1 MSAPR
6 VIGGRYRLAE
16 KIGHGGMGQVWAA
29 YDERLDRRVA
39 VKLLHTEHLLP
50 AGTTEPHRR
59 SRGEELRRRFLRECR
74 ITAALDH
81 PGLVT
86 VFDAGEDDGE
96 LHLVMQRVPGLS
108 LADLIAEEAPF
119 PIGHAA
125 AVAAQLC
132 AALAVVHAVPVVHRD
147 IKPSNVMVREDGRVV
162 LLDLGIATAV
172 EADATRLTLT
182 GVPIGSPAYMA
193 PEQALAAT
201 ADARSDLYALGCL
214 LHEMLCG
221 EEPFRA
227 PTALGVLRR
236 HVDEPPVPL
245 RELRPEVPAP
255 LEALVLDLLA
265 KQPADRP
272 ADAQQVYARL
282 LPMLPQPAGPQPQP
296 PYGPVPDP
304 TRPFRYPGHPRPA
317 PGPAG
322 PPVAVLPL
330 PGQSVPQQSV
340 PQQSVPRQSV
350 PDGQPDPAGP
360 PGTVSPGR
368 TEPRP
373 LMMTALPGGPARDQ
387 YPSPAGPQAAQGPVA
402 QGPVAQGPVA
412 QPPAA
417 GDLAAACADLS
428 DLVAAKRHAE
438 VIDLAARLLPRARAE
453 QGDGAPLVHTI
464 RTIYARTLLHE
475 RRFRDALPEYLLLAG
490 TAEGGPHGPQGL
502 DHRYRAAGCLE
513 QLGEPAQALAEYQ
526 ALLAAHSARLDAGL
540 DPGPERVHDL
550 RERIGLLLAAAGD
563 PENAWQWLLQLLL
576 DRERLLGPHHPDVR
590 RLRQSLDQLQ
600 QHRRTGNPPA
610 AGPVAAPGPVPGPVL
625 ATPPAS
631 DPRSA
636 GWPTPAPGNP
646 YATGR

>member
-1 MSAPR
+1 MTGPR
-6 VIGGRYRLAE
+6 VVGGRYRLAE

-39 VKLLHTEHLLP
+39 VKLLHTDHLLP

-119 PIGHAA
+119 PIGHAT

-282 LPMLPQPAGPQPQP
+282 LPMLPPPAGPQPQP

-304 TRPFRYPGHPRPA
+304 TRPFRYPGHPQPA
-317 PGPAG
+317 PVPVG
-322 PPVAVLPL
+322 PPVAVPPL
-330 PGQSVPQQSV
+330 SGQSASGQSVPGPSAPRESV
-340 PQQSVPRQSV
+340 PSW
-350 PDGQPDPAGP
+350 QPDPAGR
-360 PGTVSPGR
+360 PGAASPGR

-373 LMMTALPGGPARDQ
+373 LMMSALPGGPAQDEQ
-387 YPSPAGPQAAQGPVA
+387 PSSAGPQPWPQAAQGPVA
-402 QGPVAQGPVA
+402 QA
-412 QPPAA
+412 PAV
-417 GDLAAACADLS
+417 GDLAVACAELS

-502 DHRYRAAGCLE
+502 EHRYRAADCLE
-513 QLGEPAQALAEYQ
+513 QLGEAAQALAEYQ

-610 AGPVAAPGPVPGPVL
+610 VAPGQVPAPGRLP
-625 ATPPAS
+625 ASPPAF

-636 GWPTPAPGNP
+636 GWPTPAAGNP

>member
-1 MSAPR
+1 MTAPR

-39 VKLLHTEHLLP
+39 VKLLHTDHLLP
-50 AGTTEPHRR
+50 AGTAEPHRR

-86 VFDAGEDDGE
+86 VFDAGEDGGE
-96 LHLVMQRVPGLS
+96 LYLVMQRVPGLS
-108 LADLIAEEAPF
+108 LADLIAEEAPL
-119 PIGHAA
+119 PVGHAT
-125 AVAAQLC
+125 AVAAQIC

-147 IKPSNVMVREDGRVV
+147 IKPSNVMVRDDGRVV

-245 RELRPEVPAP
+245 RDLRADVPAP

-282 LPMLPQPAGPQPQP
+282 LPLLPSPPGPVLQPR
-296 PYGPVPDP
+296 YGPVPDP
-304 TRPFRYPGHPRPA
+304 TLPFRYPHQPQPA
-317 PGPAG
+317 PGPVG
-322 PPVAVLPL
+322 PPQAQPAPGAQQAVGAYAA
-330 PGQSVPQQSV
+330 PGAPV
-340 PQQSVPRQSV
+340 
-350 PDGQPDPAGP
+350 PAGSLP
-360 PGTVSPGR
+360 ADDRGTADNDDRG
-368 TEPRP
+368 TAEPRP
-373 LMMTALPGGPARDQ
+373 LLMTALPTAPAPVGR
-387 YPSPAGPQAAQGPVA
+387 PAP
-402 QGPVAQGPVA
+402 
-412 QPPAA
+412 PPAASGRSPRAEPA
-417 GDLAAACADLS
+417 GDLADACAELS

-453 QGDGAPLVHTI
+453 QGDGAPLVRTI
-464 RTIYARTLLHE
+464 RTIYARTLLQE

-490 TAEGGPHGPQGL
+490 TAEGGPHGPAGL
-502 DHRYRAAGCLE
+502 EHRYRAAGCLE
-513 QLGEPAQALAEYQ
+513 QLGHGAEALAEYR
-526 ALLAAHSARLDAGL
+526 ALLAAHSARVDAGL
-540 DPGPERVHDL
+540 DPDPERVHGL
-550 RERIGLLLAAAGD
+550 RERIGLLLAAGGD
-563 PENAWQWLLQLLL
+563 PEGAWQWLLQLLL

-600 QHRRTGNPPA
+600 QHRRTGRPPT
-610 AGPVAAPGPVPGPVL
+610 PAPTQRPPVP
-625 ATPPAS
+625 PPF
-631 DPRSA
+631 DPRSG
-636 GWPTPAPGNP
+636 GWPAPAPGNP

>member
-1 MSAPR
+1 MTAPR

-39 VKLLHTEHLLP
+39 VKLLHTDHLLP

-119 PIGHAA
+119 PIGHAT

-282 LPMLPQPAGPQPQP
+282 LPMLPPAAGPQPQP

-317 PGPAG
+317 PVPVG
-322 PPVAVLPL
+322 PPVAVLPPATARPAAAGAV
-330 PGQSVPQQSV
+330 PGQSVPA
-340 PQQSVPRQSV
+340 R
-350 PDGQPDPAGP
+350 QPDP
-360 PGTVSPGR
+360 PGRPGAASPGR

-373 LMMTALPGGPARDQ
+373 LMMTALPGAPARDQ
-387 YPSPAGPQAAQGPVA
+387 YPSPAGPQPWPPAAQGPSVP
-402 QGPVAQGPVA
+402 GPPAQGPVA
-412 QPPAA
+412 QPPAV
-417 GDLAAACADLS
+417 GDLAEACADLS

-475 RRFRDALPEYLLLAG
+475 RRFRDALPEYLLLAA
-490 TAEGGPHGPQGL
+490 TAEGGPHGAQGL
-502 DHRYRAAGCLE
+502 DHRHRAADCLE

-526 ALLAAHSARLDAGL
+526 ALLAARSARLDAGL

-563 PENAWQWLLQLLL
+563 PDNAWQWLLQLLL

-610 AGPVAAPGPVPGPVL
+610 APAPGPVPAP
-625 ATPPAS
+625 ATPPAT